1 MSGRLLELGA
11 LRYTPAGLA
20 AVEFKLAHESEQD
33 EAGSRRSIQAEV
45 SAIAFE
51 TQAKLLA
58 SSKLGIGL
66 KIEGFLGAKSKRSKR
81 LVLHVTNIE
90 FVEGE
95 KDAPAAQR

>member
-11 LRYTPAGLA
+11 LRYTPAGVA

-33 EAGSRRSIQAEV
+33 EAGGRRSIRAEIG
-45 SAIAFE
+45 AIAFE

-58 SSKLGIGL
+58 GRPLGSSVRVQ
-66 KIEGFLGAKSKRSKR
+66 GFLGAKSKRSKR

-90 FVEGE
+90 FIEGE
-95 KDAPAAQR
+95 THAAAAQR